1 MLPASTMFCVV
12 ILQIFIRLEG
22 LGAVVKQQLMQDRS
36 FNVTQLVNML
46 QQLKIPTKPS
56 EHVHVELL
64 VRVQS
69 KVVLVHHANE
79 STLNTLF
86 KGENRQI
93 NYAFFTRGETD
104 GMERSSFGT
113 ADTALASKILHIL
126 WNLQCINLFTRAHQL
141 SLP

>member
-1 MLPASTMFCVV
+1 MFEVLPAGMMFCVV
-12 ILQIFIRLEG
+12 ALQIFIRLEG
-22 LGAVVKQQLMQDRS
+22 LGAVIKQQLMQDRS
-36 FNVTQLVNML
+36 FNVTQLVTML

-79 STLNTLF
+79 TTLNTLF

-93 NYAFFTRGETD
+93 NYTFVT
-104 GMERSSFGT
+104 
-113 ADTALASKILHIL
+113 
-126 WNLQCINLFTRAHQL
+126 
-141 SLP
+141 

>member
-1 MLPASTMFCVV
+1 MVNTVVDNIDARCIHEEQCFCFKLKCHVILSPVGSLDDMFKMLPAGMMFCVV
-12 ILQIFIRLEG
+12 TLQIFIRLEG
-22 LGAVVKQQLMQDRS
+22 LGAVIKRQLMQNRS
-36 FNVTQLVNML
+36 FNITQLVTML

-56 EHVHVELL
+56 GHVHVELL

-93 NYAFFTRGETD
+93 NYAIVT
-104 GMERSSFGT
+104 
-113 ADTALASKILHIL
+113 
-126 WNLQCINLFTRAHQL
+126 
-141 SLP
+141 

>member
-1 MLPASTMFCVV
+1 
-12 ILQIFIRLEG
+12 
-22 LGAVVKQQLMQDRS
+22 
-36 FNVTQLVNML
+36 ML

-79 STLNTLF
+79 STFNTLF

-93 NYAFFTRGETD
+93 NYAFVTWGETD
-104 GMERSSFGT
+104 GMEQSSSGT
-113 ADTALASKILHIL
+113 ANTVLASKIPHIL
-126 WNLQCINLFTRAHQL
+126 QNLQHINLFTRAHHL
-141 SLP
+141 SLPWAR

>member
-1 MLPASTMFCVV
+1 MLQAGMTFCVV
-12 ILQIFIRLEG
+12 TLQMFIRLEG
-22 LGAVVKQQLMQDRS
+22 LGAVIKQQLMQDRS
-36 FNVTQLVNML
+36 FNVTQLITML

-69 KVVLVHHANE
+69 KVVPVHHANE

-93 NYAFFTRGETD
+93 NYAFVTREETD
-104 GMERSSFGT
+104 GMEQGSSGMANT
-113 ADTALASKILHIL
+113 VLASKIPHIL
-126 WNLQCINLFTRAHQL
+126 QNLQHINLFTRTHQL

>member
-1 MLPASTMFCVV
+1 MLPAGMMFCVV
-12 ILQIFIRLEG
+12 TLQIFIRLEG
-22 LGAVVKQQLMQDRS
+22 LGAVIKQQLMQDRS
-36 FNVTQLVNML
+36 FNVTQLVTML

-86 KGENRQI
+86 KGEHGEI
-93 NYAFFTRGETD
+93 NYEFVTRRETD
-104 GMERSSFGT
+104 GMERSSSGT
-113 ADTALASKILHIL
+113 ANTVLASEIPHIL
-126 WNLQCINLFTRAHQL
+126 QNLQHINLFTRAHQL